1 MQLLKKSI
9 IVLYQIF
16 ILIWGSIYL
25 TITLLVPLNFLT
37 LSGWI
42 ILFFPNI
49 SKFQDKII
57 TLRGRKIKIKTI
69 KIILLIAVC
78 TITNLLY
85 WNLTKQIFNNFGHPK

>member
-16 ILIWGSIYL
+16 ILIWASIYL

-49 SKFQDKII
+49 SKFQEKII
-57 TLRGRKIKIKTI
+57 TVRGRKIKIETI
-69 KIILLIAVC
+69 KIILLISIC
-78 TITNLLY
+78 TITNILY
-85 WNLTKQIFNNFGHPK
+85 WDNTKQIFDNFGHPR